1 MDLKVSHGEHGDGG
15 SGKGGEGHSDGHVLV
30 VFIIVLLIIVLLS
43 IVLLSIVIDDFF
55 FDLDTGGPGP
65 GFEGC
70 SGNDGGLSSDVS
82 IGGSSLAEKTTSDL
96 CWIGDD
102 LDRAAPVVSG
112 GGLYIGTNDSFTVG
126 LACCSVGSSSLT
138 GKISLGP
145 SCFTWI
151 NALVSSLSSGGGEE
165 HGDNERL
172 HL

>member
-43 IVLLSIVIDDFF
+43 IVFDDFF

-70 SGNDGGLSSDVS
+70 SFSGGGLSSDVR
-82 IGGSSLAEKTTSDL
+82 IGGSIFAEESTSDSTV
-96 CWIGDD
+96 GDEI
-102 LDRAAPVVSG
+102 AAPVVSG
-112 GGLYIGTNDSFTVG
+112 GGFSCINESLTLV
-126 LACCSVGSSSLT
+126 LACCSVGRSFTAKSCQ
-138 GKISLGP
+138 GP
-145 SCFTWI
+145 SFTFI

>member
-30 VFIIVLLIIVLLS
+30 VFIIVLLS
-43 IVLLSIVIDDFF
+43 IVFDDFFFF

-70 SGNDGGLSSDVS
+70 SFNGVGLSSDVR
-82 IGGSSLAEKTTSDL
+82 IGGSIFGEESTNDRTV
-96 CWIGDD
+96 GDEI
-102 LDRAAPVVSG
+102 AAPVASG
-112 GGLYIGTNDSFTVG
+112 GGFSCINESLTLG
-126 LACCSVGSSSLT
+126 LACCSVGRIFT
-138 GKISLGP
+138 GKSCQGP
-145 SCFTWI
+145 SFICI

-165 HGDNERL
+165 HGDNEIL